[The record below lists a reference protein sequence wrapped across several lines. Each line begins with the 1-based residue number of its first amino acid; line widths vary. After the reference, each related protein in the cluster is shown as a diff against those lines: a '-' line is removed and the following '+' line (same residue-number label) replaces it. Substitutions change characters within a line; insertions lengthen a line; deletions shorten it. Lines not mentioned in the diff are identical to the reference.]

1 MLCHVLA
8 EREDRVWLAF
18 RQPTAS
24 ANGARVMTHYV
35 VCSSEEAILI
45 DPGGT
50 ADFGPLL
57 DAVSDKISFNKIS
70 AIVVTLPAAHTMG
83 SIGLWAEVLGHDTPI
98 YAAERIAADLLHTDT
113 NLEIVHVSE
122 NGGEVPMADGSG
134 LHLIPAPYLPT
145 AASMSLYDPVAQVLY
160 SGDLGTTEG
169 AWSDDETPFCE
180 QFSLVSHAMNAFH
193 QVWLPSSIARN
204 DWLARIDDLSVDI
217 VAPRAG
223 PCLSGKNVE
232 HFKRWLASMDLGVL
246 VASPTASFLAGEGY
260 NPHRTQVDDDVVD
273 QALLDEGGLTPEP
286 DSAIA
291 SSFAAKAQPSVYD
304 EIEDNSAID
313 TQLAEEDNIARL
325 LDALRNDDDDDRADT
340 PEFGIPVDETKETA
354 SDVED
359 EDDLNEDV
367 DEFDDDDEYEIVY
380 VDEDGNEIDPSELD
394 DDDILEGVD
403 IIEGNDEQRL
413 DFPPGQM
420 FRLITRSDFDGLVC
434 AVLLEELNLIN
445 DIIFVHP
452 NQMQEGEIDVSE
464 TDILTNLP
472 YTPGIFAAFDHH
484 LSEIKR
490 LGKHFE
496 NHIIDPLAPSAAR
509 VVYDYFGGKKRF
521 PDISVDM
528 MDAVDK
534 GDSARFNQE
543 EVLNPAGWSLLNF
556 IMDSRTGL
564 GRYRGFRVPN
574 YELMMSLIDYCRRYD
589 INDILQHPDVK
600 ERVDLFLEHQEP
612 AKEQIKRCTTVHGN
626 LAVIDYREEEQIYVA
641 NRFLIYALYP
651 ECNIS
656 MHVLWGRAEQN
667 TVFAV
672 GKSIFNRTSETN
684 IGELMLTY
692 GGGGHRN
699 LGTCQSDNA
708 LADIVRDALVQRIND
723 DG

>member
-8 EREDRVWLAF
+8 EQEDRVWLAF
-18 RQPTAS
+18 RRPVSA
-24 ANGARVMTHYV
+24 ANGARVTTHYV
-35 VCSSEEAILI
+35 VCSPDEAVLI
-45 DPGGT
+45 DPGGA

-57 DAVSDKISFNKIS
+57 DAVSDKISLDKIS
-70 AIVVTLPAAHTMG
+70 GIVVTLPAAHTIG

-98 YAAERIAADLLHTDT
+98 YAAEVIAPDILHTDSK
-113 NLEIVHVSE
+113 LEIINISE
-122 NGGEVPMADGSG
+122 SGGEVPMSDGSG
-134 LHLIPAPYLPT
+134 LHLVPAPYLPT
-145 AASMSLYDPVAQVLY
+145 AASMTLYDPVARVLY
-160 SGDLGTTEG
+160 SGDIGTTEG
-169 AWSDDETPFCE
+169 AWADDATPFCE
-180 QFSLVSHAMNAFH
+180 QFSLISHAMNAYH
-193 QVWLPSSIARN
+193 HAWLPSAPARD
-204 DWLARIDDLSVDI
+204 DWLSRIDGLTVDI

-223 PCLSGKNVE
+223 PCLAGKNVD
-232 HFKRWLASMDLGVL
+232 HFKNWLASMDVGVL
-246 VASPTASFLAGEGY
+246 VENSQSESFLTNE
-260 NPHRTQVDDDVVD
+260 NFKPERTPSDGADVLG
-273 QALLDEGGLTPEP
+273 ALSDN
-286 DSAIA
+286 DAA
-291 SSFAAKAQPSVYD
+291 SLLASE
-304 EIEDNSAID
+304 EIEE
-313 TQLAEEDNIARL
+313 TEQGEQQLTDEEDIARL
-325 LDALRNDDDDDRADT
+325 VDALRNDDDDDGVVVAEDT
-340 PEFGIPVDETKETA
+340 PPVTDDGLDDEVPSAAPAIAEEDDDEFED
-354 SDVED
+354 DD
-359 EDDLNEDV
+359 EDDDS
-367 DEFDDDDEYEIVY
+367 EYEIVY
-380 VDEDGNEIDPSELD
+380 VDEDGNEIDPSEFD
-394 DDDILEGVD
+394 DEVILEEEE

-434 AVLLEELNLIN
+434 AVLLEELDLIN

-464 TDILTNLP
+464 TDISTNLP

-490 LGKHFE
+490 LGTHYE

-534 GDSARFNQE
+534 GDSAQFSQE
-543 EVLNPAGWSLLNF
+543 EVLNPAGWPLLNF

-589 INDILQHPDVK
+589 IDDILEHPDVK

-672 GKSIFNRTSETN
+672 GKSIFNKTSETN

-699 LGTCQSDNA
+699 AGTCQSDNA
-708 LADIVRDALVQRIND
+708 LADIVRDALIQRINE